1 MEQYV
6 IKGGNPL
13 VGEVEIAG
21 AKNAALAIL
30 AAAIMTDETILIE
43 NLPDVRDINVL
54 LEAIA
59 GIGAQVERIDKS
71 TVKINGSTIG
81 DVSVDYEYIKKIR
94 ASYYLLGALLGK
106 YKHAEVPL
114 PGGCNIGSRPIDQHL
129 KGFRALG
136 ADVDIMHGAIVAKAD
151 ELHGSHIF
159 LDVVSVGATI
169 NIMMAASLAPGRT
182 ILENAAREP
191 HVVDVANF
199 LNSMGANIKGAGTD
213 VIRIKGVEKLHRT
226 EYSIIPDQI
235 EAGTFMFA
243 AAATG
248 GDVTVSVGATINI
261 MMAAPLAPGRTI
273 LENAAREP
281 HVVDV
286 ANFLNSMGANIKG
299 AGTDVIR
306 IKGVEKLHRTEYS
319 IIPDQIE
326 AGTFMFAAA
335 ATGGDVTVKNVIP
348 KHLEA
353 TTAKLEEIGC
363 EVEEFDDAVRVRA
376 PKRLHRTHVKTLPY
390 PGYPTDM
397 QPQIAVTLALA
408 EGTSIV
414 TESIFENR
422 FKYADELSRM
432 GANIKVEGNSAI
444 IDGVKKFTGA
454 RVSAPDLRAGA
465 ALVIAG
471 LAAEGITVVD
481 DIVYIQRGYEN
492 FEDKLRSLGAE
503 IERVS
508 SEKEIQKFRLRVG

>member
-13 VGEVEIAG
+13 VGEVDIAG

-30 AAAIMTDETILIE
+30 SAAIMTDETILIE

-54 LEAIA
+54 LEAISE
-59 GIGAQVERIDKS
+59 IGAQVERIDKS

-81 DVSVDYEYIKKIR
+81 NLSVDYEFIKKIR

-136 ADVDIMHGAIVAKAD
+136 ADVDICHGAIVAKA
-151 ELHGSHIF
+151 ENLHGSHIF

-169 NIMMAASLAPGRT
+169 NIMMAASMATGRT
-182 ILENAAREP
+182 IIENAAREP

-213 VIRIKGVEKLHRT
+213 VIRIRGVETLHRT

-243 AAATG
+243 AAATR
-248 GDVTVSVGATINI
+248 GDVTV
-261 MMAAPLAPGRTI
+261 R
-273 LENAAREP
+273 
-281 HVVDV
+281 
-286 ANFLNSMGANIKG
+286 
-299 AGTDVIR
+299 
-306 IKGVEKLHRTEYS
+306 
-319 IIPDQIE
+319 
-326 AGTFMFAAA
+326 
-335 ATGGDVTVKNVIP
+335 NVIP

-363 EVEEFDDAVRVRA
+363 EVAEFDDAVRVRA
-376 PKRLHRTHVKTLPY
+376 PHVLHRTHVKTLPY

-444 IDGVKKFTGA
+444 IDGVRKLTGA

-471 LAAEGITVVD
+471 LAAEGVTVVD

-492 FEDKLRSLGAE
+492 FEEKLRSLGAE

>member
-13 VGEVEIAG
+13 VGEVEIGG

-30 AAAIMTDETILIE
+30 SAAIMTDETILIE

-59 GIGAQVERIDKS
+59 GIGAQVERIDRS
-71 TVKINGSTIG
+71 TVKINGSTIN
-81 DVSVDYEYIKKIR
+81 DISVDYEYIKKIR

-136 ADVDIMHGAIVAKAD
+136 ASVNILHGAIVA
-151 ELHGSHIF
+151 ETENLHGSHIF

-169 NIMMAASLAPGRT
+169 NIMMAASMASGRT
-182 ILENAAREP
+182 IIENAAREP

-235 EAGTFMFA
+235 EAGTFMF
-243 AAATG
+243 T
-248 GDVTVSVGATINI
+248 
-261 MMAAPLAPGRTI
+261 
-273 LENAAREP
+273 
-281 HVVDV
+281 
-286 ANFLNSMGANIKG
+286 
-299 AGTDVIR
+299 
-306 IKGVEKLHRTEYS
+306 
-319 IIPDQIE
+319 
-326 AGTFMFAAA
+326 AA

-376 PKRLHRTHVKTLPY
+376 GKRLHRTHVKTLPY

-432 GANIKVEGNSAI
+432 GACIKVEGNSAI
-444 IDGVKKFTGA
+444 IDGVKKLTGA

-471 LAAEGITVVD
+471 LAADGITVVD

-492 FEDKLRSLGAE
+492 FEEKLRSLGAE
-503 IERVS
+503 IEKVS

>member
-59 GIGAQVERIDKS
+59 GIGAQVDRIDKS

-235 EAGTFMFA
+235 EAGTFMVA
-243 AAATG
+243 AAAT
-248 GDVTVSVGATINI
+248 
-261 MMAAPLAPGRTI
+261 R
-273 LENAAREP
+273 
-281 HVVDV
+281 
-286 ANFLNSMGANIKG
+286 
-299 AGTDVIR
+299 
-306 IKGVEKLHRTEYS
+306 
-319 IIPDQIE
+319 
-326 AGTFMFAAA
+326 
-335 ATGGDVTVKNVIP
+335 GDVTVKNVIP

-444 IDGVKKFTGA
+444 IDGVKKLTGA

-471 LAAEGITVVD
+471 LAADGITVVD

-508 SEKEIQKFRLRVG
+508 NEKEIQKFRLRVG

>member
-1 MEQYV
+1 MDQYI

-30 AAAIMTDETILIE
+30 AAAIMTDDIVLIE

-54 LEAIA
+54 LEAISE
-59 GIGAQVERIDKS
+59 IGAQVDRINRS
-71 TVKINGSTIG
+71 TVKINGSTIQ
-81 DVSVDYEYIKKIR
+81 DISVDYEYIKKIR

-106 YKHAEVPL
+106 YKKAEVPL

-136 ADVDIMHGAIVAKAD
+136 AKVDIINGAIVANA
-151 ELHGSHIF
+151 EQLHGSHIF
-159 LDVVSVGATI
+159 LDMVSVGATI
-169 NIMMAASLAPGRT
+169 NIMMAAAMAPGRT
-182 ILENAAREP
+182 IIENAAREP
-191 HVVDVANF
+191 HVVDVANL
-199 LNSMGANIKGAGTD
+199 LNCMGANIKGAGTD
-213 VIRIKGVEKLHRT
+213 VIRIKGVEKLHGT

-243 AAATG
+243 AAAT
-248 GDVTVSVGATINI
+248 
-261 MMAAPLAPGRTI
+261 M
-273 LENAAREP
+273 
-281 HVVDV
+281 
-286 ANFLNSMGANIKG
+286 
-299 AGTDVIR
+299 
-306 IKGVEKLHRTEYS
+306 
-319 IIPDQIE
+319 
-326 AGTFMFAAA
+326 
-335 ATGGDVTVKNVIP
+335 GDVTVKNVIP

-363 EVEEFDDAVRVRA
+363 EVEEFDDAVRVVA
-376 PKRLHRTHVKTLPY
+376 SKRLRRTHVKTLPY

-408 EGTSIV
+408 QGTSIV

-422 FKYADELSRM
+422 FKYADELARM
-432 GANIKVEGNSAI
+432 GANIKVEGNTAI
-444 IDGVKKFTGA
+444 IDGVPKLSGA

-471 LAAEGITVVD
+471 LAAEGITIVD

-492 FEDKLRSLGAE
+492 FEQKLRGLGAE

-508 SEKEIQKFRLRVG
+508 SEKEIQKFKLRVGG